1 MANNNT
7 KMSETKI
14 ILDACCGSR
23 MFWFDKNNPLTLFAD
38 IRDEEHTLCDGRSL
52 KVHPDIVSDFTDM
65 PFLDESFKLVVFDPP
80 HLLKAGKNS
89 WLVKKY
95 GKLPEDWPRVIK
107 KELMNAFEYLK
118 ITAFSFSNGMKT
130 R

>member
-1 MANNNT
+1 MLAGIKERLIDFSNSLINNPQNYT
-7 KMSETKI
+7 NMSETKI

-23 MFWFDKNNPLTLFAD
+23 MFWFDKENPLTLFAD

-80 HLLKAGKNS
+80 HLLTAGKDS
-89 WLVKKY
+89 
-95 GKLPEDWPRVIK
+95 
-107 KELMNAFEYLK
+107 
-118 ITAFSFSNGMKT
+118 
-130 R
+130 